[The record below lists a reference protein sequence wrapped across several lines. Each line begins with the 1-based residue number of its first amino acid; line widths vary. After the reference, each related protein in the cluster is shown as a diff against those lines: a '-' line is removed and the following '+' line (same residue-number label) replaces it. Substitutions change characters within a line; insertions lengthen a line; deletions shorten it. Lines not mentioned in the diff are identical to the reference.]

1 LYLSGQ
7 HALALPHYE
16 TFNAATKD
24 AAVAE
29 LIKNVK
35 AELLERARAL
45 DAAQRYKE
53 AAAAYREYL
62 AARPDDDDARGA
74 WARTLALQGLLP
86 QAVALYQEILARHPS
101 DIGVLVGIGKIF
113 IWQKNP
119 GSARSYY
126 EEALRIDPG
135 NLEARRGMADV
146 LYWSGK
152 DKGALRAYEA
162 IFSSTQDPEAGQRVR
177 ELRGEQLGS
186 PRAPIGKP
194 QLLPTLPFRDYIKA
208 AYSHY
213 TYTQGIADERDYL
226 LEASTSFGNHT
237 LVGRLERL
245 HRFSFEDIPFSAEL
259 YSPLWDKAWGSLSV
273 LATASPNFA
282 PNYLL
287 GGEIVQGLGVL
298 HSSLASLEVSA
309 SYKRLAY
316 GYKARTPPTF
326 SIPSQEIDV
335 LSPSLTYYLP
345 YNLWLTEKLLY
356 IPQTGSITLSSRLT
370 WRPTDRLEAYASGA
384 FGTTGERIIAFQDF
398 TRAESRSYQG
408 GVIFPITES
417 FSGEISA
424 FYEDRGFLYIR
435 RGGSFNLI
443 WHF

>member
-1 LYLSGQ
+1 MTRLKQGDRLSTSRALSRLLPLFLCLLGTLLLASPDCFAKPKAAPPSKKPSPGDILAQAQALEARKQYEEAVAAYREYLVVKPADDKARTVLADILFRQGKLDEAAAEYEAMLAQYPDRLTLSLALAGVKVKQKKFQDAQTLYKNVLSTDPNSLAARRGLADTLYLSGQ

-152 DKGALRAYEA
+152 DKDALRAYEA

-186 PRAPIGKP
+186 PRAPFGKP

-208 AYSHY
+208 
-213 TYTQGIADERDYL
+213 G
-226 LEASTSFGNHT
+226 
-237 LVGRLERL
+237 
-245 HRFSFEDIPFSAEL
+245 
-259 YSPLWDKAWGSLSV
+259 YSPTPIHKGLPTSAIICWRQARLS
-273 LATASPNFA
+273 ATTPWS
-282 PNYLL
+282 
-287 GGEIVQGLGVL
+287 GGWNVCTD
-298 HSSLASLEVSA
+298 SA
-309 SYKRLAY
+309 L
-316 GYKARTPPTF
+316 RT
-326 SIPSQEIDV
+326 
-335 LSPSLTYYLP
+335 
-345 YNLWLTEKLLY
+345 
-356 IPQTGSITLSSRLT
+356 
-370 WRPTDRLEAYASGA
+370 
-384 FGTTGERIIAFQDF
+384 
-398 TRAESRSYQG
+398 SRSQPNST
-408 GVIFPITES
+408 VR
-417 FSGEISA
+417 SGTRPGA
-424 FYEDRGFLYIR
+424 A
-435 RGGSFNLI
+435 
-443 WHF
+443 

>member
-1 LYLSGQ
+1 
-7 HALALPHYE
+7 
-16 TFNAATKD
+16 
-24 AAVAE
+24 
-29 LIKNVK
+29 
-35 AELLERARAL
+35 LEC
-45 DAAQRYKE
+45 
-53 AAAAYREYL
+53 
-62 AARPDDDDARGA
+62 
-74 WARTLALQGLLP
+74 
-86 QAVALYQEILARHPS
+86 
-101 DIGVLVGIGKIF
+101 
-113 IWQKNP
+113 
-119 GSARSYY
+119 
-126 EEALRIDPG
+126 
-135 NLEARRGMADV
+135 
-146 LYWSGK
+146 
-152 DKGALRAYEA
+152 
-162 IFSSTQDPEAGQRVR
+162 
-177 ELRGEQLGS
+177 
-186 PRAPIGKP
+186 
-194 QLLPTLPFRDYIKA
+194 
-208 AYSHY
+208 
-213 TYTQGIADERDYL
+213 
-226 LEASTSFGNHT
+226 
-237 LVGRLERL
+237 L